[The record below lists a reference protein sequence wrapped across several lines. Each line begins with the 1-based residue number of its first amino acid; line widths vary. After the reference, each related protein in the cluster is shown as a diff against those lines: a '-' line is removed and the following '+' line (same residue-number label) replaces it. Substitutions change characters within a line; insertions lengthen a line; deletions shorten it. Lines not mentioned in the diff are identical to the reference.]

1 MKFIGIV
8 VAATALGCGSS
19 TAPKTPSY
27 VGTWDLTTVD
37 GKVLP
42 DTFVQIAG
50 TGDFLLLDSAT
61 LVLPQTGTGTLATHF
76 HISVSTT
83 DIADVDTVAALDSGT
98 ELEWINRG
106 DTAEP
111 IAVIGDTLVLTT
123 TRFFTP
129 AMVFRFQ
136 RASP

>member
-1 MKFIGIV
+1 MKFIAIV

-19 TAPKTPSY
+19 AAPKTPSY
-27 VGTWDLTTVD
+27 FGTWELTTVD

-61 LVLPQTGTGTLATHF
+61 LVLPQAGTGTLATHF

-83 DIADVDTVAALDSGT
+83 DLPDVDTVAALDNGT
-98 ELEWINRG
+98 ELEWINRS
-106 DTAEP
+106 DTTDP
-111 IAVIGDTLVLTT
+111 IAVKGDTLVLTT